1 MTKRQIERFFRLM
14 AESSTEPAT
23 VIVTGAAAG
32 SLWGHV
38 RPSADIDFALRPG
51 RRHRRA
57 WPALEGAVTRA
68 VQLSGI
74 SANYAEDIDRLSAI
88 SFLDY
93 RRHARP
99 YRRFGKVRVRVMDPA
114 HWSIGKIARYLDPDV
129 RDLVAVLRRRR
140 VAPRRLV
147 RLWARAVRR
156 SPRSPAL
163 TQFCRQ
169 AEHFLH
175 AYGRRVWGRSF
186 RAEPVIEEFRRA
198 LAASRRRREARD

>member
-1 MTKRQIERFFRLM
+1 MTRRQIERFFRLM
-14 AESSTEPAT
+14 AEAASEPAT

-38 RPSADIDFALRPG
+38 RPSLDIDFALRPTS
-51 RRHRRA
+51 RHRRA
-57 WPALEGAVTRA
+57 WPNLEDAVEQATR
-68 VQLSGI
+68 LTGI
-74 SANYAEDIDRLSAI
+74 RANYAEDIDRWSSVSL
-88 SFLDY
+88 LDY

-99 YRRFGKVRVRVMDPA
+99 FRRFGRLRVQLMDPA
-114 HWSIGKIARYLDPDV
+114 YWSIGKVSRYLDPDV

-140 VAPRRLV
+140 VAPRPLV

-169 AEHFLH
+169 AEHFLR
-175 AYGRRVWGRSF
+175 AYGRRIWGTAFHSERT
-186 RAEPVIEEFRRA
+186 IEEFRRA
-198 LAASRRRREARD
+198 LAAGHRRRLT